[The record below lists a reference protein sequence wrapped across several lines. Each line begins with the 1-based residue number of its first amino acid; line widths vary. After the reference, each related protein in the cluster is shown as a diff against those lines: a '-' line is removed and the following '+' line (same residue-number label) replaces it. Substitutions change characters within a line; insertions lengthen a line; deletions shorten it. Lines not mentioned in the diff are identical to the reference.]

1 MSTDQLLADA
11 ARRARRYL
19 ETIGP
24 RRVAP
29 EEAALAKLS
38 AFDQP
43 LPESSSPATDT
54 LALLD
59 EIGSPATV
67 ATNAGR
73 YFGFVNGASLPV
85 ATATSWLSTAWDQ
98 NAAVQAMSPVA
109 AALDRVVH
117 GWLVDLLGLPSAVGV
132 AYVTG
137 ATMANATAIA
147 VGRDELLRRYG
158 WDVPSRGL
166 IGAPELTVVVGAEA
180 HSTIGKSLALVGLG
194 RDRVVVVPADA
205 QGRMAPSQLP
215 DVDAPVLVCAQAG
228 NVNTGAFDPF
238 DPLADWVDERNGW
251 LHVDG
256 AFGLWALASRR
267 LHPLTAGLT
276 RAHSWATDG
285 HKWLNLP
292 YDSGLALVRDRSALS
307 RTLASESAYL
317 PDAHVELMHRTPQS
331 SQRARAIDLWAVLR
345 TLGRS
350 GVAELVDRTC
360 AHARAFAAGLEAA
373 GYEIRNDVVL
383 NQVLASFGS
392 DERTDA
398 VIEAVQID
406 GMCWCGPTTW
416 KGRRSMRISVSSWAT
431 TEADVE
437 VALDAI
443 CRAAA
448 SVE

>member
-29 EEAALAKLS
+29 DEAALAKLS

-180 HSTIGKSLALVGLG
+180 HSTIGKSLAFVGLG

-215 DVDAPVLVCAQAG
+215 DVDGPVLVCAQAG
-228 NVNTGAFDPF
+228 NVNTGALLLGRPSGGTPRVEIRAAQ
-238 DPLADWVDERNGW
+238 PLVQ
-251 LHVDG
+251 
-256 AFGLWALASRR
+256 
-267 LHPLTAGLT
+267 
-276 RAHSWATDG
+276 
-285 HKWLNLP
+285 
-292 YDSGLALVRDRSALS
+292 RDRL
-307 RTLASESAYL
+307 
-317 PDAHVELMHRTPQS
+317 
-331 SQRARAIDLWAVLR
+331 
-345 TLGRS
+345 LGRS
-350 GVAELVDRTC
+350 PSCRSFESSFTTTLELTTGPALECYKVGD
-360 AHARAFAAGLEAA
+360 AAGLGWDAPPR
-373 GYEIRNDVVL
+373 ID
-383 NQVLASFGS
+383 SFT
-392 DERTDA
+392 R
-398 VIEAVQID
+398 
-406 GMCWCGPTTW
+406 
-416 KGRRSMRISVSSWAT
+416 VS
-431 TEADVE
+431 
-437 VALDAI
+437 
-443 CRAAA
+443 
-448 SVE
+448 